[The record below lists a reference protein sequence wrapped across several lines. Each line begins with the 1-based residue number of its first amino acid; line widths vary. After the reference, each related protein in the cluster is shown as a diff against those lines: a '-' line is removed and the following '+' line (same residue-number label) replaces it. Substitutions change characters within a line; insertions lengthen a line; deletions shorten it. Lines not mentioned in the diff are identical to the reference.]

1 MDPLLYDYLEHCID
15 VLTSAGSYSMEEG
28 AIRYLS
34 ESLAIMRV
42 TLKFYGGSY
51 LSAQMRV
58 GLVRNRPL
66 LIRYSFHYMAADDST
81 IFRYDNARHHH
92 GLEHF
97 PHHKHIGESERVI
110 DCPQPTIRQIRDEIA
125 ACLEEQETAE

>member
-15 VLTSAGSYSMEEG
+15 VLTSAGSYSIEDR
-28 AIRYLS
+28 AIRYLR
-34 ESLAIMRV
+34 ESLAIMSV
-42 TLKFYGGSY
+42 TLKFYGGSH

-58 GLVRNRPL
+58 GLVRNMPL

-81 IFRYDNARHHH
+81 IFYDNARHHQ

-97 PHHKHIGESERVI
+97 PHHKHIGASERVI
-110 DCPQPTIRQIRDEIA
+110 DCPQPTIAQIRDEIVEHLIGES
-125 ACLEEQETAE
+125 CQ